1 MTSSDFR
8 KSAREN
14 LAGKWGKVALLTLIY
29 SLIQFAISLIAS
41 FVDKMIPLLS
51 FATSIGLYI
60 IQIPMAYGL
69 IVSFIKIKRGEEVG
83 YVDFFQYGF
92 SQFKQ
97 VWCTVGNI
105 ALKLIVLIIL
115 IIVSCF
121 AIGFGV
127 GLTIAFLQTQLQT
140 FVLGSA
146 LVLLIGLIGY
156 IVCLIFLVPKSYS
169 YALSFY
175 LLHDHSDW
183 KAKDIVEKSEQLMK
197 GHRFELFVLG
207 LTFIGWSILSVFTLG
222 IGFLWLLPYIEIAFI
237 IFYENRIE
245 SSKEEDST
253 KSSDTE
259 IEA

>member
-14 LAGKWGKVALLTLIY
+14 LTGKWGKVALLTLIY

-41 FVDKMIPLLS
+41 FIDKAIPLLS

-69 IVSFIKIKRGEEVG
+69 IVSFIKIKRGEEIG
-83 YVDFFQYGF
+83 YIDFFQYGF

-97 VWCTVGNI
+97 VWCVVGNI
-105 ALKLIVLIIL
+105 ALKLLLLIIL

-146 LVLLIGLIGY
+146 IILLLGLIGY

-169 YALSFY
+169 YSLSFY
-175 LLHDHSDW
+175 LLYDHPDW
-183 KAKDIVEKSEQLMK
+183 KAKDIVEKSEHLMK
-197 GHRFELFVLG
+197 GHRFEFFVLA
-207 LTFIGWSILSVFTLG
+207 LTFIGWYILSIFTLG
-222 IGFLWLLPYIEIAFI
+222 IGLLWLLPYTEIAFI
-237 IFYENRIE
+237 LFYEHRVQT
-245 SSKEEDST
+245 SEEEIST
-253 KSSDTE
+253 KESLN
-259 IEA
+259 A